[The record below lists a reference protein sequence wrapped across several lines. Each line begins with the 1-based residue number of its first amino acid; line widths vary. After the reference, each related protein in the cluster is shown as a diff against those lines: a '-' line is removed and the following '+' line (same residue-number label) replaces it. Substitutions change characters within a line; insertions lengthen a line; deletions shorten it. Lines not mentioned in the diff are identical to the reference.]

1 MPDQDP
7 LVDFSGENNVDRESQ
22 FSLSDKDKSSHK
34 SSKFNLAGI
43 VGMVGVVFI
52 VIAAI
57 VAGLVLKDDVSTK
70 DTSASAECGDFQ
82 VKVLTSDS
90 YYCKECGTAEYGKL
104 DICEED
110 SPSGN
115 CEKVDSG
122 CFKPVL

>member
-70 DTSASAECGDFQ
+70 DTSAS